1 MPNFTW
7 IPFYKELAQKLLAY
21 KDKQNELID
30 FLEELK
36 TEGIPSIPLNDKDVE
51 DKDIKMDAID
61 PFTFFATFNRGISDK
76 NRIRILKKVKDKFEI
91 KSEVPTDF
99 SGIPVASNFKSWY
112 FAFKK
117 DRKEL
122 DIPTLWQI
130 AEKVI
135 NTPNE
140 ITDSLFN
147 KGLQILGV
155 SITNLSM
162 GLFWINPERF
172 AACDGVILEY
182 LKKKGFTNPKIKNL
196 NDYLAYI
203 QNIRNFM
210 PGKSFQELSFDA
222 WKESKKVIDA
232 PTPSSSVKYWL
243 YAPGEKAEMWEE
255 FYSKGILGI
264 EVDALG
270 DLTDYPNKSSIVKRL
285 QELKNAVTPSSHKN
299 DATACDELV
308 HKMGIDDVVIVK
320 TKTNVL
326 LGYGIVS
333 SDYFFDAERERYKS
347 CRKVE
352 WKHKGY
358 WEIDHPLAIK
368 TLTDITKYKSE
379 YPGYTLYAERLMAIL
394 KGELKSTEKKMT
406 IMKHSLNQI
415 LFGPPG
421 TGKTYNSVNQS
432 LTIIDGEIPDD
443 RELATNRFRE
453 LIKKGQ
459 IVFSTFHQ
467 SMCYE
472 DFIEG
477 IKPVE
482 PENEGE
488 SISYKVI
495 DGIFKQLAINAE
507 FEYYKEGELKDKKE
521 QKIVLFDDYWNRL
534 IADIE
539 SNELTKVKTLSG
551 KFLKIQTVTGQ
562 GNVVVKPE
570 QEDALEYIVSYNRTK
585 KLFDAFSDLSKVKN
599 IDKEF
604 RQVIGGS
611 NSTAY
616 WGILNQLKNYD
627 LKIEVTSVIPG
638 FEEKEYSYDQ
648 KKELLRSWNGSY
660 KSKSDIKPY
669 ILIIDEINRGNV
681 AQIFGELITL
691 LEEDKRLGRTEE
703 LRVTL
708 PYSKQKG
715 FGVPSNLYIIGTMNT
730 ADRSVEALD
739 TALRRRFTFI
749 EMPPRYDLPELENE
763 IMDGI
768 TLEMIMQ
775 TLNARIEKL
784 LDKDHLIGHSYFLSV
799 DDLACLKKIF
809 HQNII
814 PLLQEYFYGDFAK
827 IGLVLGEAFF
837 EKNEASTNNI
847 FAKFSHDATDELNE
861 KSIYRLK
868 QTWAEG
874 EFEKAIEE
882 MVNPKL

>member
-1 MPNFTW
+1 MSNFTW

-36 TEGIPSIPLNDKDVE
+36 NYWLPTISLVDMDDDGKDVRL
-51 DKDIKMDAID
+51 DAID
-61 PFTFFATFNRGISDK
+61 PFTFFATFNRGITDD
-76 NRIRILKKVKDKFEI
+76 NRQKIIEKVKTKFNVI
-91 KSEVPTDF
+91 SECPTDF
-99 SGIPVASNFKSWY
+99 SGIPVINNLKSWL
-112 FAFKK
+112 FSFKK
-117 DRKEL
+117 DRSAE
-122 DIPTLWQI
+122 DIPSLWKI
-130 AEKVI
+130 AENAI
-135 NTPNE
+135 NNSDD
-140 ITDSLFN
+140 IDANLFN
-147 KGLQILGV
+147 SCLNIKGVGATYLTV
-155 SITNLSM
+155 
-162 GLFWINPERF
+162 GLFWLNPDKF
-172 AACDGVILEY
+172 AACDKVITGY
-182 LKKKGFTNPKIKNL
+182 LKENGLVFDGVKSFVDYSTYLHVIKNL
-196 NDYLAYI
+196 
-203 QNIRNFM
+203 M
-210 PGKSFQELSFDA
+210 PDKPYYELSYSA
-222 WKESKKVIDA
+222 WLKSENIKENPAKPTSNVPIVLIGGNTNSK
-232 PTPSSSVKYWL
+232 
-243 YAPGEKAEMWEE
+243 
-255 FYSKGILGI
+255 
-264 EVDALG
+264 
-270 DLTDYPNKSSIVKRL
+270 
-285 QELKNAVTPSSHKN
+285 
-299 DATACDELV
+299 
-308 HKMGIDDVVIVK
+308 
-320 TKTNVL
+320 
-326 LGYGIVS
+326 
-333 SDYFFDAERERYKS
+333 
-347 CRKVE
+347 
-352 WKHKGY
+352 
-358 WEIDHPLAIK
+358 
-368 TLTDITKYKSE
+368 ITKKNSE
-379 YPGYTLYAERLMAIL
+379 VY
-394 KGELKSTEKKMT
+394 
-406 IMKHSLNQI
+406 HSLNQI
-415 LFGPPG
+415 LYGPPG
-421 TGKTYNSVNQS
+421 TGKTYNSVNKA
-432 LTIIDGEIPDD
+432 LVIIDGEIPEN

-459 IVFSTFHQ
+459 IVFTTFHQ

-507 FEYYKEGELKDKKE
+507 FEYYLKVDLKN
-521 QKIVLFDDYWNRL
+521 QKAEKVLLFDDYWNRL

-562 GNVVVKPE
+562 GNLVVKPE

-616 WGILNQLKNYD
+616 WGILNQLKNY
-627 LKIEVTSVIPG
+627 EFIPNL
-638 FEEKEYSYDQ
+638 FTIQTPEFVEKEYSYDQ
-648 KKELLRSWNGSY
+648 KKELLQGWNGSRSS
-660 KSKSDIKPY
+660 KSKVKNY

-715 FGVPSNLYIIGTMNT
+715 FGVPSNLYIVGTMNT

-749 EMPPRYDLPELENE
+749 EMPPKYDLPELENV
-763 IMDGI
+763 IIKGI
-768 TLEMIMQ
+768 TLEMIMK
-775 TLNARIEKL
+775 TLNTRIEKL
-784 LDKDHLIGHSYFLSV
+784 LDKDHLIGHSYFLNPANLE
-799 DDLACLKKIF
+799 DLKKVF

-837 EKNEASTNNI
+837 EKNEVSKKTV
-847 FAKFSHDATDELNE
+847 FARFAHDAADELNE
-861 KSIYRLK
+861 KPVYRLK
-868 QTWAEG
+868 QSWSEG

-882 MVNPKL
+882 MVNP